1 MSLEIREEVPIKSF
15 AIAAYIC
22 KIENGTTYFLLI
34 RRCGK
39 VLNGNWQMVS
49 GKIEKGETAWQAA
62 LREIKEETNLV
73 PEKLYSADWVERFYD
88 ATQNC
93 INLVPVFVAFVK
105 KPFEVKL
112 APAEHDAY
120 KWVTKDEMMQ
130 ALEFRSQKDALNH
143 IDTYF
148 VKNKPTEFL
157 RINFDRKNEN

>member
-15 AIAAYIC
+15 SIAAYIC
-22 KIENGTTYFLLI
+22 KIENETAYFLLI

-39 VLNGNWQMVS
+39 FLNGNWQMVS

-73 PEKLYSADWVERFYD
+73 PEKLYSADWVERFYE
-88 ATQNC
+88 ANQNC

-105 KPFEVKL
+105 EPLEVKL
-112 APAEHDAY
+112 SPAEHDAF
-120 KWVTKDEMMQ
+120 KWVTKAEMMKG
-130 ALEFRSQKDALNH
+130 LEFRSQKDALNH

-148 VKNKPTEFL
+148 IKNKPSEFL
-157 RINFDRKNEN
+157 RIDIN